1 MSTRAGTAAR
11 GHFVRFA
18 ASHIIEGLAWGAGF
32 VCLGAWALGG
42 LMSVVGK
49 QMAMQR
55 FAAASTALPAGA
67 DTPDQSS
74 AACRKVAADSGAMT
88 RAMIGL

>member
-67 DTPDQSS
+67 DTPDQSLW
-74 AACRKVAADSGAMT
+74 AKERIEAW
-88 RAMIGL
+88 RASS